1 MTQVSR
7 LQAQRPAECAL
18 GGHLKLWP
26 ALCIAL
32 GSGCYFGPIEVIP
45 SNLEPVLIDANHP
58 PGETITMSRDQAVF
72 IVVEDEEPTK
82 LQFVWTLSDDGFIG
96 DAETMP
102 AGETYGGSQVKLLV
116 DHPLLDGQ
124 LLGCVVSDREHELR
138 LSWPLAAVR

>member
-1 MTQVSR
+1 M
-7 LQAQRPAECAL
+7 
-18 GGHLKLWP
+18 
-26 ALCIAL
+26 
-32 GSGCYFGPIEVIP
+32 
-45 SNLEPVLIDANHP
+45 IDANHP

-102 AGETYGGSQVKLLV
+102 AGESYGGSQVKLSV

-124 LLGCVVSDREHELR
+124 ILGCVVSDREHELR
-138 LSWPLAAVR
+138 LSWPLEVVQ

>member
-1 MTQVSR
+1 M
-7 LQAQRPAECAL
+7 
-18 GGHLKLWP
+18 
-26 ALCIAL
+26 ALC
-32 GSGCYFGPIEVIP
+32 SGCYFGPIEVIP

-58 PGETITMSRDQAVF
+58 PGETITMSRDQAVY

-102 AGETYGGSQVKLLV
+102 AGETYGGSQVKLEV

-124 LLGCVVSDREHELR
+124 ILGCVVSDREYELR
-138 LSWPLAAVR
+138 LSWPLEVVQ